1 MNGVRGL
8 DPRGALAALRTQLV
22 DWLIYSV
29 YPLWAR
35 LGIDPQNGG
44 FAAALEQNGVALP
57 YPRRARIHPRQIY
70 AFAQA
75 PAFGWRGDVAGIVK
89 RALGY
94 FTAQYRRNDGFFRT
108 LVGGDGAALDARAL
122 LYDQAFALLGYAA
135 AATAVDARREYEGRA
150 LELRGLI
157 ESRWRTADG
166 AFLSGETDEEY
177 LESNPHMHLLEAC
190 LAWAEVGSD
199 PGWDAWVRNLIDIA
213 LCRFIRK
220 DSGALGEAYT
230 ARWQPAPGLFG
241 RIIEPGHQFEWGWL
255 LLRCERRY
263 GLPLRSSA
271 LRLIAIGEDYG
282 VLNKVAVNALLDD
295 LSVHDPNARLWP
307 QTERLK
313 AAILAAQL
321 TGEPQFWSM
330 AHAAVLSILPY
341 LDTPLSGLWFDMQRP
356 SGEHLD
362 SSAPASTLYHLIG
375 AIAALNAA
383 LHP

>member
-1 MNGVRGL
+1 V
-8 DPRGALAALRTQLV
+8 
-22 DWLIYSV
+22 
-29 YPLWAR
+29 
-35 LGIDPQNGG
+35 
-44 FAAALEQNGVALP
+44 
-57 YPRRARIHPRQIY
+57 
-70 AFAQA
+70 
-75 PAFGWRGDVAGIVK
+75 
-89 RALGY
+89 
-94 FTAQYRRNDGFFRT
+94 
-108 LVGGDGAALDARAL
+108 
-122 LYDQAFALLGYAA
+122 
-135 AATAVDARREYEGRA
+135 
-150 LELRGLI
+150 
-157 ESRWRTADG
+157 
-166 AFLSGETDEEY
+166 
-177 LESNPHMHLLEAC
+177 
-190 LAWAEVGSD
+190 
-199 PGWDAWVRNLIDIA
+199 
-213 LCRFIRK
+213 
-220 DSGALGEAYT
+220 GEAYT
-230 ARWQPAPGLFG
+230 AWWQPAPGLFG

-282 VLNKVAVNALLDD
+282 VRNKVAVNALLDD